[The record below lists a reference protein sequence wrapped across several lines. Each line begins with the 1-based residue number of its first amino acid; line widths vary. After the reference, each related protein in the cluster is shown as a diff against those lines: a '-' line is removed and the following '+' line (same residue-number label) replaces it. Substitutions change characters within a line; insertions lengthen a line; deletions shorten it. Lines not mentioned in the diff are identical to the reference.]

1 MIIKSPFPSLD
12 IVNKTESSN
21 YEEWLLTAHNEPALL
36 GNRKLLFEHS
46 FQLEIKPAE
55 VRRGNKN
62 SHHLNREGPLT
73 VHVDGDAGEDRLG
86 VVVVVPATLQ
96 AGVHVLSRQLLQLH
110 GVPALAWRDL
120 LPAGVQH
127 LPLSPPAD
135 AGARPA
141 WNNTS

>member
-55 VRRGNKN
+55 VRRGTKTLII
-62 SHHLNREGPLT
+62 STEGPLT

-96 AGVHVLSRQLLQLH
+96 AGVHVLSGQLLQLH

-127 LPLSPPAD
+127 RPLPPPAD